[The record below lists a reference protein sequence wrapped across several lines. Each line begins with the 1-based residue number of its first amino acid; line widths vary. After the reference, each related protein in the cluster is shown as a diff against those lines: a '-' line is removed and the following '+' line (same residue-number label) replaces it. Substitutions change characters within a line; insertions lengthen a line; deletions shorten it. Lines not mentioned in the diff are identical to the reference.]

1 MEDAAADGEFDRA
14 FPVLFL
20 VAYRVTYRLLGDVQ
34 QAEDAAAEAM
44 ARALVAW
51 PRIGGLD
58 HCDAW
63 VARVASNLAL
73 DEIRRVRRRR
83 LLLRPVTGSQVDQT
97 EEAALRLAM
106 GAALLA
112 LSPRQRQVIALRYL
126 ADLDESQVSQV
137 LGISVNSVKKHA
149 GRGRAALRQQLGPRS
164 EVSLALD

>member
-1 MEDAAADGEFDRA
+1 MEDSAVHAEFDRA
-14 FPVLFL
+14 FPALFL
-20 VAYRVTYRLLGDVQ
+20 VAYRVTHRLLGDVHR
-34 QAEDAAAEAM
+34 AEDAAAEAM

-73 DEIRRVRRRR
+73 DEIRRERRRRR
-83 LLLRPVTGSQVDQT
+83 LPRPVDGAPIDQT
-97 EEAALRLAM
+97 EEATARLAM

-126 ADLDESQVSQV
+126 ADQDDAQVSRV

-149 GRGRAALRQQLGPRS
+149 VRGKAALRRQLGPRS
-164 EVSLALD
+164 EVSLALE